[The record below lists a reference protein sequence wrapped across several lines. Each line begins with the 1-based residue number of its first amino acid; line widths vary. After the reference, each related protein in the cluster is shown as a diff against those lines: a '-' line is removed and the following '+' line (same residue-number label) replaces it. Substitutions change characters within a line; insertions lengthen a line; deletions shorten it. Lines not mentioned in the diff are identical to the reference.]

1 MDLKQI
7 RRFRDHPKQ
16 FLQNHK
22 MGGGGGSKNVKLP
35 PPLKSAQKSYVT
47 NIVILCRT

>member
-22 MGGGGGSKNVKLP
+22 MGGGGGGGGI
-35 PPLKSAQKSYVT
+35 QKM
-47 NIVILCRT
+47 